1 MAPRITDLESTDAA
15 YFAANAMILRNP
27 SVINFLDGC
36 ALSVPCH
43 FPGEA
48 PAGLMIAGLAMQD
61 QNILNMG
68 AAIEALLAADGRATH
83 TLGTR
88 STTVA

>member
-1 MAPRITDLESTDAA
+1 M
-15 YFAANAMILRNP
+15 LRNP

-43 FPGEA
+43 APGEA
-48 PAGLMIAGLAMQD
+48 PVGLMIAGLAMQD
-61 QNILNMG
+61 EQDSQHWRG
-68 AAIEALLAADGRATH
+68 HRVRARSRRPCDSWSH
-83 TLGTR
+83 SGSR